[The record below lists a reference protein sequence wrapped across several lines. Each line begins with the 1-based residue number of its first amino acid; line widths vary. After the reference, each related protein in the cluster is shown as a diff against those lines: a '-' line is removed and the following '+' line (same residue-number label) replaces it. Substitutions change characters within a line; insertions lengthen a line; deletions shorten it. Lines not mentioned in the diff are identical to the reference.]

1 MWKISETSYATGL
14 KAAGLSQRPGLIKR
28 PGSLRIVEQTTLVGI
43 ACLLFNRGRSSIML
57 SEIRRTPVDDGMT
70 MEKGIFYV
78 W

>member
-1 MWKISETSYATGL
+1 VENLRNFIRHGFEGGRAEPETRSYQKT
-14 KAAGLSQRPGLIKR
+14 
-28 PGSLRIVEQTTLVGI
+28 GSLRIVEQTTLVGI

-70 MEKGIFYV
+70 MGKGIFYV